1 MKLKVLVDN
10 NTFID
15 EYFVGEPAASYYIE
29 CDNKRILFDT
39 GYSDVVIKDNVAKIS
54 VVGSGVKTSKGVA
67 ARVFRI
73 LYENNISLRLISTS
87 EIKINVFVDKSVADI
102 AVRKI
107 HQDFIG

>member
-1 MKLKVLVDN
+1 MIPYEENYK
-10 NTFID
+10 
-15 EYFVGEPAASYYIE
+15 ASQ
-29 CDNKRILFDT
+29 RILKEKQSEL

-73 LYENNISLRLISTS
+73 LYENDISLRLISTS